1 MEIQPKD
8 PSQGHFYVSLAK
20 SFMRIAGYVAL
31 GLAGFDPGLM
41 AAWHKV
47 AAGLLGLAEC
57 LGILEELV

>member
-20 SFMRIAGYVAL
+20 SFVRIAAGAALMLAWYELPLQPQFIAVA
-31 GLAGFDPGLM
+31 G
-41 AAWHKV
+41 
-47 AAGLLGLAEC
+47 GLLIVAEG